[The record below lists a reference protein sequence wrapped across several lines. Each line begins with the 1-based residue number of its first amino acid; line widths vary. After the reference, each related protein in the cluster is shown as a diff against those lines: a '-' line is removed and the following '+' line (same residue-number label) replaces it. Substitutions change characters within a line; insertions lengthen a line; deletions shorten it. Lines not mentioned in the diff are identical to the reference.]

1 MISSPLLFPKFCL
14 LISMVFFSF
23 VRSSTRFEYGSW
35 CMWTGDCVY
44 WSWNKIYLGQLL
56 RFFLFQFEIIA
67 VDMGFSSILLCHFD
81 ESLRSE
87 DSTEATIRA
96 SNSMVHWTTAA
107 SIKTHSLGCVSRNSD
122 TFREFQ
128 YLPQFYG
135 FACEN
140 EPKGRGKMEEKR
152 TTKQPTFNKLIFISL
167 FVYIVIW

>member
-35 CMWTGDCVY
+35 CMWTGDGVY

-67 VDMGFSSILLCHFD
+67 VDMGFSSMLLCHFD

-107 SIKTHSLGCVSRNSD
+107 SIKTHSLGAFPEIQTLFGSFSTYRSSMASPVKMN
-122 TFREFQ
+122 Q
-128 YLPQFYG
+128 
-135 FACEN
+135 
-140 EPKGRGKMEEKR
+140 KGGGRWKKNAR
-152 TTKQPTFNKLIFISL
+152 PSSQHSIN
-167 FVYIVIW
+167 